1 MNFGKARHPLTTLN
15 CHFALFVYT
24 LFEYFN
30 PLGCGKRFRRHHE
43 LLKQLFWRG
52 YSPPEFRINDVG
64 TAIAQT
70 S

>member
-1 MNFGKARHPLTTLN
+1 LSFRIIREHAFDTL
-15 CHFALFVYT
+15 
-24 LFEYFN
+24 N